1 MQRITIWRRLSQVG
15 FFFLTGQWLAIGWLR
30 CPYGV
35 PFVSCQSCP
44 LTDCPG
50 RYLQLPVLGLA
61 ALSGLGFG
69 RAFCGWVC
77 PLGFLMEVLGK
88 VPKLRA
94 TVSKRFTK
102 LDRWLK
108 PLKYVVLAI
117 TIYLIFTLNVTTV
130 RPYDYVVR
138 SPSVFNLQAVS
149 IAQSLGVKAFGV
161 RMWILIGVLA
171 VGLVITRVWCRY
183 LCPLGAL
190 LGLFNKFSLFK
201 IVRDPE
207 GLPRCGKYPRDCMQH
222 TMPGT
227 TDCVMCGECIQ
238 ACPRKILGL
247 RFRYARS
254 HSSSE
259 EGRDARPARADITHQ
274 P

>member
-1 MQRITIWRRLSQVG
+1 MQPITIWRRLSQVA
-15 FFFLTGQWLAIGWLR
+15 FFFLTGEWLAIGWLR
-30 CPYGV
+30 CPFGV

-50 RYLQLPVLGLA
+50 RWLQLPILGLIGLS
-61 ALSGLGFG
+61 ALGLG

-77 PLGFLMEVLGK
+77 PMGFLMDALGK

-94 TVSKRFTK
+94 TISDRFTK

-117 TIYLIFTLNVTTV
+117 VIYLIFTLNVTTV

-138 SPSVFNLQAVS
+138 SPSAFNLQAIS
-149 IAQSLGVKAFGV
+149 TAQSLGVGAYRT
-161 RMWILIGVLA
+161 RMWVLIGALA
-171 VGLVITRVWCRY
+171 AGLVVTRFWCRY

-201 IVRDPE
+201 IRRERED
-207 GLPRCGKYPRDCMQH
+207 LPYCGKYPRDCIQH

-227 TDCVMCGECIQ
+227 TDCVICGECIQ
-238 ACPRKILGL
+238 ACPRKVLGL
-247 RFRYARS
+247 RFRYARKREE
-254 HSSSE
+254 HSAEATEDKAEAS
-259 EGRDARPARADITHQ
+259 A
-274 P
+274 